1 MSVFQIGPMPATRS
15 RRFDDPAQQ
24 ASGLLIRLGVAVLA
38 LGVPGGAIFSR
49 RLIFSMMPVGAALV
63 LLGVMLSPKRADLGR
78 LRAIVAS
85 PTALTALFLLGWAG
99 LTLIWT
105 PFANLAAERYFKT
118 AGTLLLAALT
128 AGLLPQHTKTSN
140 LYLLPI
146 GLGVAAI
153 AALAIGVVAPPV
165 SPAPDIES
173 STLDRAAL
181 TLTMLLWPA
190 LGALA
195 VRDRWASAG
204 ALAVAVAIAI
214 IAVWTPT
221 ALAALSLGAITF
233 SLATT
238 APQRVGRIL
247 GIVFGALVAI
257 APAIPVALA
266 PLCRASASVFAKAIL
281 TAEQIV
287 LGDPLRLLTGHGL
300 DAAQRS
306 ISIGYLPATTPRS
319 AIFEVWYEFGVV
331 GALALAVLVALAFR
345 SASLAPRPAS
355 AFLLAGLVCG
365 VVIGISGLVTAQLW
379 WLTLLAVAGV
389 QFALVVKGQYR
400 SVRPA
405 AKTLS
410 AEQMKRF

>member
-1 MSVFQIGPMPATRS
+1 MLAASPR
-15 RRFDDPAQQ
+15 RRFDDPAKEG
-24 ASGLLIRLGVAVLA
+24 SGQLIRLGVAVLA
-38 LGVPGGAIFSR
+38 IGVPGGAIFSR
-49 RLIFSMMPVGAALV
+49 RLVFSLMPVGAALV
-63 LLGVMLSPKRADLGR
+63 LLGVALSPKRADLER
-78 LRAIVAS
+78 LRDVMSS
-85 PTALTALFLLGWAG
+85 PAGLTAFFLLGWAG
-99 LTLIWT
+99 LTLLWT

-128 AGLLPQHTKTSN
+128 AGCLPSHTKTSN

-146 GLGVAAI
+146 GVGA
-153 AALAIGVVAPPV
+153 AALATLAVAVFALPGTMP
-165 SPAPDIES
+165 PDIES

-204 ALAVAVAIAI
+204 ALAVAVAVAI

-221 ALAALSLGAITF
+221 ALAALSFGAITF

-238 APQRVGRIL
+238 APQRVGRVL
-247 GIVFGALVAI
+247 GLAFGSVIVL
-257 APAIPVALA
+257 APAIPLALA
-266 PLCRASASVFAKAIL
+266 PLCRTGASAFSKAIL
-281 TAEQIV
+281 TAEQLV
-287 LGDPLRLLTGHGL
+287 YSEGLRLLTGHGL

-306 ISIGYLPATTPRS
+306 IGIGYLPASTPRS
-319 AIFEVWYEFGVV
+319 AVFEVWYEFGLV
-331 GALALAVLVALAFR
+331 GALALALLVVLAFR
-345 SASLAPRPAS
+345 GASMSPRPAS

-365 VVIGISGLVTAQLW
+365 VIIGLAGLVTAQLW

-400 SVRPA
+400 SVRPP

-410 AEQMKRF
+410 VEQMKRF

>member
-1 MSVFQIGPMPATRS
+1 MSAAHSP

-24 ASGLLIRLGVAVLA
+24 AAGLLIRLGVAVLA

-49 RLIFSMMPVGAALV
+49 RLIFSMMPVGAALI
-63 LLGVMLSPKRADLGR
+63 LLGVALSPKRADLER
-78 LRAIVAS
+78 LRAIVGS
-85 PTALTALFLLGWAG
+85 PTALTALFLLAWAG
-99 LTLIWT
+99 LTLLWT

-128 AGLLPQHTKTSN
+128 AAGLPSHTKTSN

-146 GLGVAAI
+146 GLGVAA
-153 AALAIGVVAPPV
+153 LATLATGVFATPAVAPQ
-165 SPAPDIES
+165 DIES

-221 ALAALSLGAITF
+221 ALAALSFGAITF
-233 SLATT
+233 SLATS
-238 APQRVGRIL
+238 APQRVGRVL
-247 GIVFGALVAI
+247 GILFAALVAL
-257 APAIPVALA
+257 APAIPLALA
-266 PLCRASASVFAKAIL
+266 PLLRHGGSAFAQSMQVV
-281 TAEQIV
+281 EGIV
-287 LGDPLRLLTGHGL
+287 LGDVMRLVTGHGL
-300 DAAQRS
+300 DAVQRS
-306 ISIGYLPATTPRS
+306 IAIGYLPLATPRS
-319 AIFEVWYEFGVV
+319 AVFEVWYEFGIV
-331 GALALAVLVALAFR
+331 GALGLALLLLLTFR

-355 AFLLAGLVCG
+355 AFLMAALVCG
-365 VVIGISGLVTAQLW
+365 VIIGLSGLVTAQLW
-379 WLTLLAVAGV
+379 WITLLAVAGV

-405 AKTLS
+405 AKALS
-410 AEQMKRF
+410 VDQMKRF

>member
-1 MSVFQIGPMPATRS
+1 MPVASTR
-15 RRFDDPAQQ
+15 RRFDDPAQE
-24 ASGLLIRLGVAVLA
+24 AAGLLIRLGVAVLA
-38 LGVPGGAIFSR
+38 IGVPCGAIFSR
-49 RLIFSMMPVGAALV
+49 RLIFSLMPVGAALV
-63 LLGVMLSPKRADLGR
+63 LLGVVLSPKRADMER
-78 LRAIVAS
+78 LRAVLSS
-85 PTALTALFLLGWAG
+85 PTALTAFFLLGWAG

-105 PFANLAAERYFKT
+105 PFSGLAAERYFKT
-118 AGTLLLAALT
+118 AGTLLLAGLT
-128 AGLLPQHTKTSN
+128 AGCLPSHTKTSN

-146 GLGVAAI
+146 GLGVAAL
-153 AALAIGVVAPPV
+153 ATLAIGALAPAG
-165 SPAPDIES
+165 SSATDIES

-221 ALAALSLGAITF
+221 ALAALSFGAITF

-238 APQRVGRIL
+238 APQRVGRVL
-247 GIVFGALVAI
+247 GLTFGALVMI
-257 APAIPVALA
+257 APAIPLALA
-266 PLCRASASVFAKAIL
+266 PLCRTSVTAFAKAMQ

-287 LGDPLRLLTGHGL
+287 LGEGLRLVTGHGL

-306 ISIGYLPATTPRS
+306 VSIGFLPASTPRS
-319 AIFEVWYEFGVV
+319 AIFEVWYEFGLV
-331 GALALAVLVALAFR
+331 GALALALLIVLTFR
-345 SASLAPRPAS
+345 SAAMSPRPAS

-365 VVIGISGLVTAQLW
+365 VIIGLSGLVTAQLW
-379 WLTLLAVAGV
+379 WITLLAVAGV

-405 AKTLS
+405 AQALS
-410 AEQMKRF
+410 VEQMRRS